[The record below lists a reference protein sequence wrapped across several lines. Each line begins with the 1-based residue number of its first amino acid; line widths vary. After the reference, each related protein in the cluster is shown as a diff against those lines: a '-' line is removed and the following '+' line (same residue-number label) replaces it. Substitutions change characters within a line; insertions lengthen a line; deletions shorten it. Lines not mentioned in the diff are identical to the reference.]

1 MNQDQEYIS
10 IADFAERAGV
20 SKQAVY
26 QRLNKSLKTYV
37 KDVDGKKSI
46 NIRAL
51 EDLYGIDACSRLE
64 QDIQGEFKGVEQGID
79 QVKEDQLINKLV
91 ETLQEELKSKDEQIR
106 EKDLQIKELHNLLD
120 QQQQLTALDRKKIVE
135 LEDRLANASDQ
146 SADQEEE
153 TTEQIQKK
161 WWQFWK

>member
-1 MNQDQEYIS
+1 MGQDQEYIS
-10 IADFAERAGV
+10 IAEFAERAGV

-51 EDLYGIDACSRLE
+51 EDLYGIDACSSLE

-91 ETLQEELKSKDEQIR
+91 ETLQEELKNKEQQIN
-106 EKDLQIKELHNLLD
+106 EKDIQIKELHNLLD
-120 QQQQLTALDRKKIVE
+120 QQQKLTAMDRQRITE
-135 LEDRLANASDQ
+135 LEDKLANVLDQ
-146 SADQEEE
+146 SADETEE
-153 TTEQIQKK
+153 TTTIQKK

>member
-10 IADFAERAGV
+10 IADFAEHAGV

-26 QRLNKSLKTYV
+26 QRLNKSLKAYV

-51 EDLYGIDACSRLE
+51 EDLYGKESCSRLE
-64 QDIQGEFKGVEQGID
+64 QDIQGEFKEVEQGIEEE
-79 QVKEDQLINKLV
+79 KEGQLINKLID
-91 ETLQEELKSKDEQIR
+91 TLQEELKSKDEQIR

-120 QQQQLTALDRKKIVE
+120 QQQKLTAMDRQRITE
-135 LEDRLANASDQ
+135 LEDKLVNVPDQ
-146 SADQEEE
+146 SADEAEE
-153 TTEQIQKK
+153 TTTIQKK

>member
-91 ETLQEELKSKDEQIR
+91 ETLQEELKNKEQQIN
-106 EKDLQIKELHNLLD
+106 EKDIQIKELHNLLD
-120 QQQQLTALDRKKIVE
+120 QQQKLTAMDRQRITE
-135 LEDRLANASDQ
+135 LEDKLANVLDQ
-146 SADQEEE
+146 SADETEE
-153 TTEQIQKK
+153 TTTIQKK

>member
-1 MNQDQEYIS
+1 MGQDQEYIS
-10 IADFAERAGV
+10 IAEFAERAGV

-26 QRLNKSLKTYV
+26 QRLNKSLKAYV
-37 KDVDGKKSI
+37 KAVDGKKSI

-51 EDLYGIDACSRLE
+51 EDLYGKDSCSRLE

-79 QVKEDQLINKLV
+79 QEKEAQLINTLIY
-91 ETLQEELKSKDEQIR
+91 TLQDELKSKDEQLR

-120 QQQQLTALDRKKIVE
+120 QQQKLTAMDRQRITE
-135 LEDRLANASDQ
+135 LEDKLVNVPDQ
-146 SADQEEE
+146 SADEAEE
-153 TTEQIQKK
+153 TTTIQKK

>member
-10 IADFAERAGV
+10 IAEFAERVGV

-26 QRLNKSLKTYV
+26 QRLNKSLKAYV
-37 KDVDGKKSI
+37 KDISGKKSI

-51 EDLYGIDACSRLE
+51 EDLYGKDSCSRLE
-64 QDIQGEFKGVEQGID
+64 QDIQGEFKGVEQDID
-79 QVKEDQLINKLV
+79 QEKEVQLINKLID
-91 ETLQEELKSKDEQIR
+91 TLQEELKSKDEQIK

-146 SADQEEE
+146 SDDQEEE
-153 TTEQIQKK
+153 TTEQLSLIHI
-161 WWQFWK
+161 

>member
-1 MNQDQEYIS
+1 MGQDQEYIS
-10 IADFAERAGV
+10 IAEFAERAGV

-26 QRLNKSLKTYV
+26 QRLNKSLKAYV

-51 EDLYGIDACSRLE
+51 EDLYGKDNCSRLE
-64 QDIQGEFKGVEQGID
+64 QDIQGEFKGVEEGID
-79 QVKEDQLINKLV
+79 QEKEAQLINKLID
-91 ETLQEELKSKDEQIR
+91 TLQEELKSKDEQIR

-120 QQQQLTALDRKKIVE
+120 QQQKLTAMDRQRITE
-135 LEDRLANASDQ
+135 LEDKLVNVPDQ
-146 SADQEEE
+146 SADEAEE
-153 TTEQIQKK
+153 TTTIQKK

>member
-1 MNQDQEYIS
+1 MGQDQEYIS
-10 IADFAERAGV
+10 IAEFAERAGV

-26 QRLNKSLKTYV
+26 QRLNKSLKAYV
-37 KDVDGKKSI
+37 KVIDGKKSI

-51 EDLYGIDACSRLE
+51 EDLYGKDNCSRLE

-79 QVKEDQLINKLV
+79 QEKEGQLINKLID
-91 ETLQEELKSKDEQIR
+91 TLQEELKSKDEQIR

-120 QQQQLTALDRKKIVE
+120 QQQKLTAMDRQRITE
-135 LEDRLANASDQ
+135 LEDKLVNVPDQ
-146 SADQEEE
+146 SADEAEE
-153 TTEQIQKK
+153 TTTIQKK

>member
-26 QRLNKSLKTYV
+26 QRLNKSLKAYV
-37 KDVDGKKSI
+37 KVIDGKKSI

-51 EDLYGIDACSRLE
+51 EDLYGKDDCSSVE
-64 QDIQGEFKGVEQGID
+64 QDIQGEFKGVEQGIEEE
-79 QVKEDQLINKLV
+79 KEGQLINKLID
-91 ETLQEELKSKDEQIR
+91 TLQEELKSKDEQIR

-120 QQQQLTALDRKKIVE
+120 QQQKLTAMDRQRITE
-135 LEDRLANASDQ
+135 LEDKLVNVPDQ
-146 SADQEEE
+146 SADEAEE
-153 TTEQIQKK
+153 TTTIQKK